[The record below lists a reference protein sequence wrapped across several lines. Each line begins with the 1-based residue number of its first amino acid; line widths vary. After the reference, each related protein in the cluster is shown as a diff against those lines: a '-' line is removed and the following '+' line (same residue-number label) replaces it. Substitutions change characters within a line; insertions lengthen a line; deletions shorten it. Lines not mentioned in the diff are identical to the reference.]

1 MELTPGEVFP
11 SRVTQHRELR
21 RWSKQDLTE
30 ALERIGLPLDRMA
43 VTRTEQGQRK
53 ASIDDFLCFAAA
65 LEVPPWYLLLG
76 DDMNAPMRVGA
87 TVATAGRVG
96 AWLAGDWPLPFSGAD
111 PTHWQWGMASFS
123 RYPEVQVLR
132 QLVKAA
138 EQAETDADRLAV
150 VRAGI
155 QVLQGHAAVLELA
168 VGQRDG

>member
-65 LEVPPWYLLLG
+65 LEVPPW
-76 DDMNAPMRVGA
+76 
-87 TVATAGRVG
+87 
-96 AWLAGDWPLPFSGAD
+96 
-111 PTHWQWGMASFS
+111 
-123 RYPEVQVLR
+123 
-132 QLVKAA
+132 
-138 EQAETDADRLAV
+138 
-150 VRAGI
+150 
-155 QVLQGHAAVLELA
+155 
-168 VGQRDG
+168 